1 MTDHQSQRNGLIGWF
16 VNNHVAANLLMAFF
30 LITGLLALLS
40 MRAETFPDINIKQI
54 TVSVVYAGA
63 TPYEVEDGVTRR
75 VEEAIRSVNGVDTI
89 TSTAVEGVG
98 TVVAELDDFADED
111 DVLSEIKDAV
121 DSISDFPPAEA
132 EEPSVTKLTATSGVM
147 TLVVYGEASEK
158 SIRENAE
165 RLQDELLLLQGVS
178 IVNLRGVRTY
188 EISIEI
194 SEDVLRQY
202 GLTLAEVS
210 NTISNSSL
218 DLPAGSIKT
227 KSGEILL
234 RTSAKSYTGQEF
246 GDIVIRSQVNGGLLR
261 LRDIASIRDS
271 FSDEDIVSLFE
282 GKPAAFINVNRTGE
296 QDSLTIEASVKEML
310 EAFSLPKGLDLVIWD
325 NQTDILRDR
334 ISLLVRNAILG
345 FALVFFSLVMF
356 LDLKLAFWT
365 SMGIPISFLGGLMI
379 ASYFGITINMVS
391 LFALIVVLGI
401 VVDDAIVAG
410 ENIFTEQ
417 ESGLKGPGAALAG
430 VRGIAAPVAVG
441 VFTTMAAF
449 APLLFVTGVL
459 GQIMSA
465 VPIIVICVLLV
476 SLFEAFFILPAHL
489 SADTRWSRGPLK
501 RLQTKIS
508 EGLQN
513 FTQTKL
519 RRWVERAIRVK
530 YLTLAIGM
538 AGLILMVG
546 IIQGG
551 FVRFVFFPDT
561 EADSLTA
568 ELTLPEGTPV
578 ETTLAVTRQLLAAA
592 EKLNKE
598 IAEDSAPGTPEVFQL
613 TSAVIGQGVS
623 SRGPGGSGSQGATSA
638 HLSQV
643 RIELSGSDERNFSS
657 GELEAAWREV
667 IGPLPGIESL
677 TIDSSL
683 FSGDP
688 DVEVRLSHQ
697 DEERLMEATEV
708 LKAAIAQVAGAVEIE
723 DSFDLGKRQLEFTL
737 TSAGYAAGLTTNDL
751 ASQVREAFYGNEVQR
766 IQRGR
771 EELKVMVRYPEAER
785 RSLNDVFDMRVRLDD
800 GSEAP
805 LLAMASISES
815 RGFSKITRVDG
826 RRIASV
832 TAEVDG
838 AIATPGQVNEVI
850 WADIMPQLL
859 IDIPGLVASQEGQS
873 REQAEDIASLSENLL
888 IALFIIYV
896 VLAAQLKSY
905 IQPVIIL
912 MAVPFGFF
920 GAILG
925 HLLMGYDL
933 TFISVFGMVALSGV
947 VVNDSIVLVD
957 YYNQLVREGMRPS
970 EAAVSAAVRRFRPI
984 MLTTATTVLG
994 LLPMLTETSLQA
1006 QFLIPMAISLAFG
1019 ILMAS
1024 GVILFIV
1031 PTITLIIEDI
1041 RHRGKTDEVEI

>member
-1 MTDHQSQRNGLIGWF
+1 MTDHQSQRSGLIGWF

-30 LITGLLALLS
+30 LIAGLVALFG
-40 MRAETFPDINIKQI
+40 MRAETFPQIDIKRV
-54 TVSVVYAGA
+54 TVSVVYPGA
-63 TPYEVEDGVTRR
+63 TPYEVEDGITRR
-75 VEEAIRSVNGVDTI
+75 VEEAIRSVNGVDRV

-98 TVVAELDDFADED
+98 TVIAKLDDFADD
-111 DVLSEIKDAV
+111 DEVLNDIKDAV
-121 DSISDFPPAEA
+121 DRISDFPPTEA
-132 EEPSVTKLTATSGVM
+132 EEPSVTKTTVNSGVL
-147 TLVVYGEASEK
+147 TLVVYGDASERA
-158 SIRENAE
+158 IRENAE
-165 RLQDELLLLQGVS
+165 RIQEELLLLPGIS

-188 EISIEI
+188 EISIEV
-194 SEDVLRQY
+194 SEGVLRQY
-202 GLTLAEVS
+202 GLTLSEIARTIR
-210 NTISNSSL
+210 NTSL

-227 KSGEILL
+227 ASGEILL
-234 RTSAKSYTGQEF
+234 RTSAKSYTGRQF
-246 GDIVIRSQVNGGLLR
+246 GDIVIRSQVNGGVLR
-261 LRDIASIRDS
+261 LRDIATIKDG
-271 FSDEDIVSLFE
+271 FKDQDLISLFE
-282 GKPAAFINVNRTGE
+282 GKPAAFINVNRTGD
-296 QDSLTIEASVKEML
+296 QDSLEIEAAIKGMV
-310 EAFSLPKGLDLVIWD
+310 ANFSLPKGLELAIWG

-345 FALVFFSLVMF
+345 FALVFFALVMF

-365 SMGIPISFLGGLMI
+365 SMGIPISFLGGLLI
-379 ASYFGITINMVS
+379 ASYFGVTINMVS

-417 ESGLKGPGAALAG
+417 EAGLKGAGAALAG

-465 VPIIVICVLLV
+465 VPIIVISVLLV

-489 SADTRWSRGPLK
+489 SSDTRWSRGPLK
-501 RLQTKIS
+501 RVQGKIS
-508 EGLQN
+508 DALKT

-519 RRWVERAIRVK
+519 RRWVESAIRLK
-530 YLTLAIGM
+530 YLTLAIGF

-561 EADSLTA
+561 EAESLTA
-568 ELTLPEGTPV
+568 ELTMPEGTPV
-578 ETTLAVTRQLLAAA
+578 ETTLAVTRRLLAAA
-592 EKLNKE
+592 ERLNAE
-598 IAEDSAPGTPEVFQL
+598 IAEESAPGTPNVFQR
-613 TSAVIGQGVS
+613 TSAVIGQGAS
-623 SRGPGGSGSQGATSA
+623 SRGPGGTGSQGATSA
-638 HLSQV
+638 HLAQM
-643 RIELSGSDERNFSS
+643 RIELVGSDDRNFSS
-657 GELEAAWREV
+657 GELEAAWRQA

-688 DVEVRLSHQ
+688 DIEVRMSHLV
-697 DEERLMEATEV
+697 DERLLEATEA
-708 LKAAIAQVAGAVEIE
+708 LKSALAQVTGAVEIE

-737 TSAGYAAGLTTNDL
+737 TPAGYAAGLTTNDL

-771 EELKVMVRYPEAER
+771 EELKVMVRYPETER
-785 RSLNDVFDMRVRLDD
+785 RSLNDLFDMRIRLAN

-815 RGFSKITRVDG
+815 RGFSTITRVDG
-826 RRIASV
+826 RRIATV
-832 TAEVDG
+832 TAEIDS
-838 AIATPGQVNEVI
+838 ALATPIEVNAMI
-850 WADIMPQLL
+850 WSDIMPKLL
-859 IDIPGLVASQEGQS
+859 ADIPGLIASQEGQS
-873 REQAEDIASLSENLL
+873 REQAEDIASLSKNLL
-888 IALFIIYV
+888 IAIFIIYV

-905 IQPVIIL
+905 IQPLIIL

-925 HLLMGYDL
+925 HLVMGYDL

-957 YYNQLVREGMRPS
+957 YYNQLIREGMRPN
-970 EAAVSAAVRRFRPI
+970 EAAVAAAVRRFRPI

-1031 PTITLIIEDI
+1031 PAITLIIEDI
-1041 RHRGKTDEVEI
+1041 RS

>member
-1 MTDHQSQRNGLIGWF
+1 MTDHQSQRSGLIGWF
-16 VNNHVAANLLMAFF
+16 VSNHVAANLLMAFF
-30 LITGLLALLS
+30 LIAGLVALFG
-40 MRAETFPDINIKQI
+40 MRAETFPQIDIKRV
-54 TVSVVYAGA
+54 TVSVVYPGA
-63 TPYEVEDGVTRR
+63 TPYEVEDGITRR
-75 VEEAIRSVNGVDTI
+75 VEEAIRSVNGVGRV

-98 TVVAELDDFADED
+98 TVIAKLDDFVDDDE
-111 DVLSEIKDAV
+111 VLNDIKDAV
-121 DSISDFPPAEA
+121 DRISDFPPAEA
-132 EEPSVTKLTATSGVM
+132 EEPSVTKTTVNSGVL
-147 TLVVYGEASEK
+147 TLVVYGDASEK
-158 SIRENAE
+158 AIRQNAE
-165 RLQDELLLLQGVS
+165 RIQEELLLLPGIS

-188 EISIEI
+188 EISIEV

-202 GLTLAEVS
+202 GLTLSEIARTIR
-210 NTISNSSL
+210 NTSL

-227 KSGEILL
+227 ASGEILL
-234 RTSAKSYTGQEF
+234 RTSAKSYTGREF
-246 GDIVIRSQVNGGLLR
+246 GDIVIRSQVNGGVLR
-261 LRDIASIRDS
+261 LRDIATIKDG
-271 FSDEDIVSLFE
+271 FKDQDLISLFE
-282 GKPAAFINVNRTGE
+282 GKPAAFINVNRTGD
-296 QDSLTIEASVKEML
+296 QDSLEIEAAIKGMV
-310 EAFSLPKGLDLVIWD
+310 ANFSLPKGLELAIWS

-365 SMGIPISFLGGLMI
+365 SMGIPISFLGGLLI
-379 ASYFGITINMVS
+379 ASYFGVTINMVS

-401 VVDDAIVAG
+401 VVDDAIIAG

-417 ESGLKGPGAALAG
+417 EAGLKGAEAALAG

-465 VPIIVICVLLV
+465 VPIIVISVLLI

-489 SADTRWSRGPLK
+489 SSDTRWSRGPLK
-501 RLQTKIS
+501 RVQGKIS
-508 EGLQN
+508 DALKA
-513 FTQTKL
+513 FTQNKL
-519 RRWVERAIRVK
+519 RRWVESAIRLK
-530 YLTLAIGM
+530 YLTLAIGF

-561 EADSLTA
+561 EAESLTA
-568 ELTLPEGTPV
+568 ELTMPEGTPV
-578 ETTLAVTRQLLAAA
+578 ETTLAVTRHLLAAA
-592 EKLNKE
+592 ERLNAE
-598 IAEDSAPGTPEVFQL
+598 IAGEAAPGTPDVFQRM
-613 TSAVIGQGVS
+613 SAVIGQGAS
-623 SRGPGGSGSQGATSA
+623 SRGPGGTGSQGATSA
-638 HLSQV
+638 HLAQM
-643 RIELSGSDERNFSS
+643 RIELSGSDDRNFSS
-657 GELEAAWREV
+657 GELESAWRAA

-683 FSGDP
+683 FAGDP
-688 DVEVRLSHQ
+688 DIEVRMSHL
-697 DEERLMEATEV
+697 DDERLLEATEA
-708 LKAAIAQVAGAVEIE
+708 LKSALARIPGAVEIE

-737 TSAGYAAGLTTNDL
+737 TPAGYAAGLTTNDL

-771 EELKVMVRYPEAER
+771 EELKVMVRYPEKER
-785 RSLNDVFDMRVRLDD
+785 RSLNDLFDMRIRLEN

-815 RGFSKITRVDG
+815 RGFSTITRVDG
-826 RRIASV
+826 RRIATV

-838 AIATPGQVNEVI
+838 ALATPIEVNAVI
-850 WADIMPQLL
+850 WSEIMPQLL
-859 IDIPGLVASQEGQS
+859 ADIPGLIASQEGQS
-873 REQAEDIASLSENLL
+873 REQAEDIASLSKNLL
-888 IALFIIYV
+888 IAIFIIYV

-905 IQPVIIL
+905 IQPLVIL

-925 HLLMGYDL
+925 HLVMGYDL
-933 TFISVFGMVALSGV
+933 TFISIFGMVALSGV

-957 YYNQLVREGMRPS
+957 YYNQLVREGMRPN
-970 EAAVSAAVRRFRPI
+970 EAAVAAAVRRFRPI

-1024 GVILFIV
+1024 GVVLFIV
-1031 PTITLIIEDI
+1031 PAITLIIEDI
-1041 RHRGKTDEVEI
+1041 RR